1 MIEPKALYDERLQN
15 YQKTFRLEQPDYVPI
30 IYPFTP
36 EFAVEYAGY
45 SWHEGLWDM
54 EILAKAMEKTFQD
67 FEFDVVRSTFFRS
80 PFYYKVLGAKSY
92 VPSAEGFMQHPE
104 KSSMEAH
111 EYPELIAE
119 PIKFLMEKALP
130 RLYGAFDKPAPYNA
144 LAFTKAFMVNNANFA
159 KFGGLMNGLMQQY
172 SHPLISVNSFAAP
185 MDFLADLLRGFS
197 GISADVR
204 RQPDNIIEGCEA
216 VYPILLQKA
225 MSKPAG
231 IDKTV
236 FIPLHM
242 PAFMRTKDFEKL
254 YWPSFKRMVEELIDN
269 GHYLFIFFEGEW
281 TRYFDYLQQ
290 LPKGKVL
297 AWMEYGDMQQAKEKL
312 KDVTC
317 IHGYYP
323 LTLLTTGNKQQCI
336 DKAKEVLEIMAPGG
350 GYMFGFDKIPTS
362 IKDVKVENLRAV
374 LEYVRANGKY

>member
-1 MIEPKALYDERLQN
+1 MTATSSLYNERLQN
-15 YQKTFRLEQPDYVPI
+15 YQKAFRLEQPDYVPI

-54 EILAKAMEKTFQD
+54 DVLAKAMEKTFQD
-67 FEFDVVRSTFFRS
+67 FDFDVVRSINFRS
-80 PFYYKVLGAKSY
+80 PVYYKILGAKSY

-104 KSSMEAH
+104 KSSMQVD

-119 PIKFLMEKALP
+119 PLKFLMEKALP
-130 RLYGAFDKPAPYNA
+130 RLYEAFDRPAPYNV
-144 LAFTKAFMVNNANFA
+144 LAFTKAFMANNTNFG
-159 KFGGLMNGLMQQY
+159 KFAGLMNGLMQQY
-172 SHPLISVNSFAAP
+172 NHPLVSVNAFAAP

-197 GISADVR
+197 GMSADIR
-204 RQPDNIIEGCEA
+204 RQPENIIAACEA
-216 VYPILLQKA
+216 VYPLLFQKA
-225 MSKPAG
+225 MAKPPG

-242 PAFMRTKDFEKL
+242 PAFMRNKDFEKL
-254 YWPSFKRMVEELIDN
+254 YWPSFKRIVEELIDN

-290 LPKGKVL
+290 LPKGKIL
-297 AWMEYGDMQQAKEKL
+297 GWMEYGDMKLAKEKL
-312 KDVTC
+312 GDVMC

-323 LTLLTTGNKQQCI
+323 LTLLATGTKQQCV
-336 DKAKEVLEIMAPGG
+336 DKAKEVLDTMAPGG

-362 IKDVKVENLRAV
+362 IKDVKVDNLRAV
-374 LEYVRANGKY
+374 LEYVRENGKY